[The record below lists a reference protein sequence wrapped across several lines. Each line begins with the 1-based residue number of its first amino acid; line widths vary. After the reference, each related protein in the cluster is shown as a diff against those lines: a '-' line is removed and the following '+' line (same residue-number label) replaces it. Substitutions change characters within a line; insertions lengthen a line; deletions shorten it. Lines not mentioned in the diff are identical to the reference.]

1 MLTGAAPGE
10 PHAGGGSRQAAVAEA
25 AESAAPRFAGVLSVI
40 LPAGLLIQAV
50 ASPGDYLQ
58 PVVPVLVWLGVL
70 AAAAWLVPRACCR
83 GLRPAEALAGI
94 GVAVAAVA
102 AIGADDRA
110 AVAPV
115 DVNWTILGTIWL
127 LALVA
132 LSRPARVWVPG
143 ALLIFAVHA
152 IFVVRSLGGSPIGLA
167 RVSAAGYA
175 ALIVPTLFAALRPT
189 LRTHAAMA
197 VRRAG
202 LASRT
207 AAERAAVIAI
217 QDDRLDRLALLE
229 AEALPLL
236 SGMANGTLDPAD
248 GAVRERCA
256 RNAAT
261 LRRALVDR
269 AERAGGV
276 LAGLAPAL
284 NAARARGLEVQVQV
298 VGDPGRPGPAV
309 TRATLGAVHGVLR
322 SVPGPPVTLTIL
334 AVGGTVELYLTFD
347 QAAACRWDLAA
358 LEQDVPPEAGWA
370 ATADAGDGGPGCL
383 EVRWRSEEGTR

>member
-1 MLTGAAPGE
+1 MLTE
-10 PHAGGGSRQAAVAEA
+10 AGPTPAVASRQAAVAEA

-40 LPAGLLIQAV
+40 LPAALLVQAV
-50 ASPGDYLQ
+50 ASQGDYLQ

-70 AAAAWLVPRACCR
+70 AAAGWLVPRACSR
-83 GLRPAEALAGI
+83 GLGPVEALAAI
-94 GVAVAAVA
+94 GVAVVAVA
-102 AIGADDRA
+102 AIGADHRA
-110 AVAPV
+110 AASPV

-132 LSRPARVWVPG
+132 LNRPAWVWVPG
-143 ALLIFAVHA
+143 ALLIFGVHA
-152 IFVVRSLGGSPIGLA
+152 AFVLGSLGGSPLGLA
-167 RVSAAGYA
+167 RVTAAGYA
-175 ALIVPTLFAALRPT
+175 ALIVPTLFAALRPA

-217 QDDRLDRLALLE
+217 QDDRLDRLALLQ

-236 SGMANGTLDPAD
+236 SGMADGTLDPAD

-269 AERAGGV
+269 AEQAGGV

-284 NAARARGLEVQVQV
+284 DAAQARGLDVQVQV

-309 TRATLGAVHGVLR
+309 TRATLGALHEVLR
-322 SVPGPPVTLTIL
+322 SLPRQPLTLTIL
-334 AVGGTVELYLTFD
+334 AVGGNVELYLTFD
-347 QAAACRWDLAA
+347 HAPVRRWDLAA
-358 LEQDVPPEAGWA
+358 LQQDAPPGGGWA
-370 ATADAGDGGPGCL
+370 ATADAGDSGPGCL
-383 EVRWRSEEGTR
+383 EVRWRIEAAIR

>member
-1 MLTGAAPGE
+1 MLTGAGATP
-10 PHAGGGSRQAAVAEA
+10 AVASRQAAVAEA

-40 LPAGLLIQAV
+40 LPAALLVQAV
-50 ASPGDYLQ
+50 ASRGDYLD

-70 AAAAWLVPRACCR
+70 AAAGWLVPRACSR
-83 GLRPAEALAGI
+83 GLGPAEALAAI

-102 AIGADDRA
+102 AIGADHRP
-110 AVAPV
+110 AVAAV

-143 ALLIFAVHA
+143 ALLIFGVHA
-152 IFVVRSLGGSPIGLA
+152 VFVVRSLGGSPLGLA
-167 RVSAAGYA
+167 RVTAGGYA
-175 ALIVPTLFAALRPT
+175 ALIVPALFAALRPA

-207 AAERAAVIAI
+207 AAERAAVTAI
-217 QDDRLDRLALLE
+217 QDDRRDRLALLE

-236 SGMANGTLDPAD
+236 SGIASGTLDPAD

-269 AERAGGV
+269 AEQESGV

-284 NAARARGLEVQVQV
+284 DAARARGFGVQVQV

-309 TRATLGAVHGVLR
+309 TRATLGAVHEVLR
-322 SVPGPPVTLTIL
+322 SLPGQPVTLTIL
-334 AVGGTVELYLTFD
+334 AVGGNVELYLTFG
-347 QAAACRWDLAA
+347 QAPAGRWDLAGW
-358 LEQDVPPEAGWA
+358 QRDVPPEAGWA

-383 EVRWRSEEGTR
+383 EIRWRIEEGPR

>member
-1 MLTGAAPGE
+1 M
-10 PHAGGGSRQAAVAEA
+10 
-25 AESAAPRFAGVLSVI
+25 LSVI
-40 LPAGLLIQAV
+40 LPAALLIQAA
-50 ASPGDYLQ
+50 ASPGDYLL

-70 AAAAWLVPRACCR
+70 AAAGWLVPRACSR
-83 GLRPAEALAGI
+83 GLGPAEALAAI

-102 AIGADDRA
+102 AIGADHRA
-110 AVAPV
+110 AAAPI

-127 LALVA
+127 LALAA
-132 LSRPARVWVPG
+132 LSRPARVWLPG
-143 ALLIFAVHA
+143 ALLIFGVQAV
-152 IFVVRSLGGSPIGLA
+152 FVLRSLGGSPLGLT
-167 RVSAAGYA
+167 RVTAAGYA
-175 ALIVPTLFAALRPT
+175 ALIVPTLFAALRPA

-207 AAERAAVIAI
+207 AAERAAVSAI

-248 GAVRERCA
+248 DAVRERCA

-261 LRRALVDR
+261 LRQALVDR
-269 AERAGGV
+269 AEQAGGV

-284 NAARARGLEVQVQV
+284 DAARARGLQVQVQV

-309 TRATLGAVHGVLR
+309 TRATLGALHEVLSSLPR
-322 SVPGPPVTLTIL
+322 QPVTLTIL
-334 AVGGTVELYLTFD
+334 AVSGAVELYLTFG
-347 QAAACRWDLAA
+347 QAPVRRWDLAA
-358 LEQDVPPEAGWA
+358 LRPDVPPQAGWA
-370 ATADAGDGGPGCL
+370 ATADAGDSGPGCL
-383 EVRWRSEEGTR
+383 EIRWRTEGRAR